1 MHHLEKYFSLILLK
15 PNLHNKIYEIIN
27 KNCAKVII
35 GTDQWDAGAGCWL
48 LAGQVIMY
56 PINMYEET
64 LKTVMSLVNIQL
76 FPPSMHVFYR
86 SVCIFQTVSEF
97 HSFLYYIIIVSTT
110 FSFRLVRK
118 ATHGDKTGHCPP
130 KDGEV
135 QMLLTYTKKLQ
146 KEPQSMECGLLTL
159 LISWEK

>member
-1 MHHLEKYFSLILLK
+1 MKSLTKIAPRLL
-15 PNLHNKIYEIIN
+15 LGLISGMLVL
-27 KNCAKVII
+27 A
-35 GTDQWDAGAGCWL
+35 AGWPGNH
-48 LAGQVIMY
+48 V

-118 ATHGDKTGHCPP
+118 ATTIGDKTGHCPP

>member
-1 MHHLEKYFSLILLK
+1 MKSLTKIAPRLL
-15 PNLHNKIYEIIN
+15 LGLISGMLVL
-27 KNCAKVII
+27 A
-35 GTDQWDAGAGCWL
+35 AGCWL
-48 LAGQVIMY
+48 LAAGWPGNHV
-56 PINMYEET
+56 PLNMYEET

-118 ATHGDKTGHCPP
+118 ATTIGDKTGHCPP

>member
-1 MHHLEKYFSLILLK
+1 MKSLTKIAPRLL
-15 PNLHNKIYEIIN
+15 LGLISGMLVL
-27 KNCAKVII
+27 A
-35 GTDQWDAGAGCWL
+35 AGCWL

-97 HSFLYYIIIVSTT
+97 HSFLYSIIIVSTT
-110 FSFRLVRK
+110 FSFLLVRK
-118 ATHGDKTGHCPP
+118 ATIQL
-130 KDGEV
+130 E
-135 QMLLTYTKKLQ
+135 TKQDIVLQ
-146 KEPQSMECGLLTL
+146 KMEKSKCY
-159 LISWEK
+159 